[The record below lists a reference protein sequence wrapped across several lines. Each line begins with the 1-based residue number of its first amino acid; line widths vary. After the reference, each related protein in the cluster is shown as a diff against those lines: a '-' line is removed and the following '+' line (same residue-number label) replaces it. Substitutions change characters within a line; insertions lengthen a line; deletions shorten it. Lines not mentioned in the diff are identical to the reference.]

1 MVGME
6 GMFRLGRLNTD
17 GRKVIAMFGID
28 ILGMLGKLGI

>member
-6 GMFRLGRLNTD
+6 GKVRTGRLNMD

-28 ILGMLGKLGI
+28 ILGMLGKLGM